1 MNRLLTILFLIPFWV
16 YTQDTTSVEVCTHD
30 QTYLQT
36 YSVTNG
42 PNQYSWMVTGGFI
55 ESGDGT
61 NSIVVNWLNVPYS
74 MYLVQVSVVSNVGCP
89 GNTVQLWVDI
99 DECSYDGVYVPN
111 SFTPGRLDG
120 INDVFQV
127 VGNNLERIEM
137 YIFNR
142 WGEKI
147 YEINHINNSWDGT
160 YLGEPCQE
168 DVYVWFLKYKLVG
181 NSFEEEIRGHVTLVR

>member
-1 MNRLLTILFLIPFWV
+1 MKKILTILFLIPFWF
-16 YTQDTTSVEVCTHD
+16 YSQDTTIVEVCTHD
-30 QTYLQT
+30 QSHLQT

-42 PNQYSWMVTGGFI
+42 PNQYYWDVEGGTI
-55 ESGDGT
+55 VQGGYE
-61 NSIVVNWLNVPYS
+61 NSIVVNWLNVPYNI
-74 MYLVQVSVVSNVGCP
+74 YKITVYVISNEGCP
-89 GNTVQLWVDI
+89 GDTSILWVDI

-127 VGNNLERIEM
+127 VGQNLERIEM
-137 YIFNR
+137 HIFNR
-142 WGEKI
+142 WGERI
-147 YEINHINNSWDGT
+147 YEIHHIDASWDGT

-168 DVYVWFLKYKLVG
+168 DVYVWFLKYKFVG